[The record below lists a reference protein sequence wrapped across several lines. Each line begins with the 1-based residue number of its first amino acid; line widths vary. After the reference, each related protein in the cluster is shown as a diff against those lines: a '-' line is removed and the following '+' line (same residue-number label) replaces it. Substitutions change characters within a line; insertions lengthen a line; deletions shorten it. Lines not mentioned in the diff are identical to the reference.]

1 VPMLA
6 AGFEGSPLPRD
17 ASVTDLAPLAL
28 AHFGVQPPPSMR
40 ARVSAGV

>member
-1 VPMLA
+1 MLA
-6 AGFEGSPLPRD
+6 AGFEHRPLLHD

-28 AHFGVQPPPSMR
+28 AHFGVQAPPSMR